1 MRAPGGSART
11 AGSALESPAALAR
24 LTGQEGAD
32 RVNRALPGA
41 APVTCGRDWRIMK
54 STLIIEASD
63 SLAWH
68 HRLVSTASTAALW
81 GGWLWL
87 WAPLVKA
94 AGQLAQLGLQMPAWG
109 LQVLPAGAPSLPLSL
124 AAIAGTSGT
133 LVAWRKLPRR
143 RAKVESALP
152 VSEYALRLRPAGAG
166 HRGWPTGHR
175 ERGAPPS
182 GRAHRAHRVP
192 RRPVRDPRPF
202 ARFPPG
208 RGAAPLTARGS
219 PRPRT

>member
-1 MRAPGGSART
+1 
-11 AGSALESPAALAR
+11 
-24 LTGQEGAD
+24 
-32 RVNRALPGA
+32 
-41 APVTCGRDWRIMK
+41 MK

-68 HRLVSTASTAALW
+68 HRFVSTASTAALW

-109 LQVLPAGAPSLPLSL
+109 LQALPAGAPSLPLSL

-143 RAKVESALP
+143 QAKGGATLP
-152 VSEYALRLRPAGAG
+152 VSAYALRFDLGEQVIEAGRRATVSVVHHHPDG
-166 HRGWPTGHR
+166 RIAHIECRAPG
-175 ERGAPPS
+175 GA
-182 GRAHRAHRVP
+182 V
-192 RRPVRDPRPF
+192 
-202 ARFPPG
+202 
-208 RGAAPLTARGS
+208 AAEPL
-219 PRPRT
+219 